1 MKTRTT
7 LLLLALTIGLGA
19 WMLLRDNAPPDLG
32 GHLLFDWSANVTEK
46 AEVKVDVD
54 PAEVG
59 GIDLKSSTVQIS
71 LRKGPDGGWE
81 LTGGVKDRADEAFVK
96 QLVDY
101 CRTAKIESVISQDEL
116 TSGAVSASSLG
127 LDEAHAWRVSWLR
140 AAARRW

>member
-71 LRKGPDGGWE
+71 LRKGPDGKRAI
-81 LTGGVKDRADEAFVK
+81 GGAAPERPGDLAF
-96 QLVDY
+96 LVDLAA
-101 CRTAKIESVISQDEL
+101 RGEFLPVIDRIYP
-116 TSGAVSASSLG
+116 
-127 LDEAHAWRVSWLR
+127 LDRIVDAHAHVDTGHKRGSVVMSLVD
-140 AAARRW
+140 